1 MRVLDLFSGIG
12 GFSLGLER
20 AGMETVAFCEVDQ
33 FCRQVLAKHW
43 PNVRIHDDVR
53 TLDGNEYR
61 GTVDVVCGGFP
72 CQPFSVAGK
81 RAGKDDDR
89 HLWPEMLRII
99 REVQPR
105 YVIGENVAG
114 FVNMELDNCLS
125 DLEAIGYACGAF
137 VIPACAVD
145 AQHRRDRVWILAHA
159 NGDSESIGAF
169 NAETRSKQAVDV
181 GDPGSQ
187 PRGSSEPRE
196 GSGRLGMERS
206 ILAETRR
213 QEAPNQSGG
222 SSENESGGG
231 KVHANAD
238 STFEQGRGLP
248 GGVHPKEPQSDSGSH
263 EGGRPAPCKWKPE
276 PGVGRVVNGVPRRM
290 DRLKSLGNAVV
301 PQVVE
306 QIGLAIMGEQ

>member
-1 MRVLDLFSGIG
+1 VKVLDLFSGIG

-20 AGMETVAFCEVDQ
+20 AGMETVAFCEVDP
-33 FCRQVLAKHW
+33 FCRKVLAKHW

-53 TLDGNEYR
+53 TLDGNEFR

-72 CQPFSVAGK
+72 CQPFSLAGK

-114 FVNMELDNCLS
+114 FVTMELDSCLS

-145 AQHRRDRVWILAHA
+145 AQHRRDRVWILA
-159 NGDSESIGAF
+159 NRDSDSKSSGTL
-169 NAETRSKQAVDV
+169 NAETRGMQAVD
-181 GDPGSQ
+181 
-187 PRGSSEPRE
+187 
-196 GSGRLGMERS
+196 
-206 ILAETRR
+206 
-213 QEAPNQSGG
+213 
-222 SSENESGGG
+222 GGG
-231 KVHANAD
+231 RIHANAN
-238 STFEQGRGLP
+238 SASEQGRGLSS
-248 GGVHPKEPQSDSGSH
+248 GVHAQDADSHSGSD
-263 EGGRPAPCKWKPE
+263 ESGRSAACKWKPE
-276 PGVGRVVNGVPRRM
+276 PGMGRVVNGIPRRM
-290 DRLKSLGNAVV
+290 DRLRSLGNAVV

>member
-20 AGMETVAFCEVDQ
+20 AGMETVAFCEVDA

-53 TLDGNEYR
+53 TLDGNQYR
-61 GTVDVVCGGFP
+61 GAIDLVCGGFP

-114 FVNMELDNCLS
+114 FAGMELDNCLS

-145 AQHRRDRVWILAHA
+145 AQHRRDRVWIIAT
-159 NGDSESIGAF
+159 NMVNSS
-169 NAETRSKQAVDV
+169 
-181 GDPGSQ
+181 SQ
-187 PRGSSEPRE
+187 SGWGGEPRE
-196 GSGRLGMERS
+196 GGRGLAMERY
-206 ILAETRR
+206 ILEKTGWK
-213 QEAPNQSGG
+213 EASDQIGG
-222 SSENESGGG
+222 SG
-231 KVHANAD
+231 KNVSNANSAL
-238 STFEQGRGLP
+238 EQGRGLSS
-248 GGVHPKEPQSDSGSH
+248 GVHAQKPKPDSGSH
-263 EGGRPAPCKWKPE
+263 EGGRSAPCKWEPE
-276 PGVGRVVNGVPRRM
+276 PAVGRVANGIPRRM

>member
-1 MRVLDLFSGIG
+1 MKVLDLFSGIG

-20 AGMETVAFCEVDQ
+20 AGMETVAFCEVDA

-53 TLDGNEYR
+53 TLDGSEYR

-72 CQPFSVAGK
+72 CQPFSLAGK
-81 RAGKDDDR
+81 RAGADDDR

-145 AQHRRDRVWILAHA
+145 AQHRRDRVWILANA
-159 NGDSESIGAF
+159 NGDSESGSAVY
-169 NAETRSKQAVDV
+169 AETRSKPEVDV
-181 GDPGSQ
+181 
-187 PRGSSEPRE
+187 
-196 GSGRLGMERS
+196 
-206 ILAETRR
+206 
-213 QEAPNQSGG
+213 PNAAS
-222 SSENESGGG
+222 
-231 KVHANAD
+231 AL
-238 STFEQGRGLP
+238 EQGGGLP
-248 GGVHPKEPQSDSGSH
+248 GGVSEEHLKSNGGSTDS
-263 EGGRPAPCKWKPE
+263 GRPAPCQWKPE
-276 PGVGRVVNGVPRRM
+276 PRVGRVVNGVPRRM

>member
-1 MRVLDLFSGIG
+1 MRALDLFSGIG

-20 AGMETVAFCEVDQ
+20 AGMETVAFCEVDA

-53 TLDGNEYR
+53 TLDGNQYR

-81 RAGKDDDR
+81 RDGKDDDR

-145 AQHRRDRVWILAHA
+145 AQHRRDRVWILAYRD
-159 NGDSESIGAF
+159 GDSESGSTV
-169 NAETRSKQAVDV
+169 NAEARGMQEADV
-181 GDPGSQ
+181 GNANSALEQG
-187 PRGSSEPRE
+187 
-196 GSGRLGMERS
+196 GRL
-206 ILAETRR
+206 
-213 QEAPNQSGG
+213 
-222 SSENESGGG
+222 SS
-231 KVHANAD
+231 
-238 STFEQGRGLP
+238 
-248 GGVHPKEPQSDSGSH
+248 GVHPQEPIPYSRSY
-263 EGGRPAPCKWKPE
+263 EGGRPAPCEWKPE
-276 PGVGRVVNGVPRRM
+276 PGVGRVVDGVPRRM
-290 DRLKSLGNAVV
+290 DRLKALGNAVV